1 MIATQR
7 QGTNNYNCKCDFDNH
22 DYDFMYNTILNTNRD
37 NVIAKQQEG
46 GNILRRWITNKRQVP
61 EVLSIAN
68 EKEIRDPDF
77 KLSNPLKL
85 TDNTL
90 VHCAFGYVC

>member
-1 MIATQR
+1 M
-7 QGTNNYNCKCDFDNH
+7 
-22 DYDFMYNTILNTNRD
+22 YDTILNRE

-68 EKEIRDPDF
+68 EEEIREPDY
-77 KLSNPLKL
+77 KISNPSYL
-85 TDNTL
+85 TTHWSVVPLAMFVRCLERNNL
-90 VHCAFGYVC
+90 P

>member
-1 MIATQR
+1 MI
-7 QGTNNYNCKCDFDNH
+7 
-22 DYDFMYNTILNTNRD
+22 FMYNTILNRD

-68 EKEIRDPDF
+68 EKGIREPDY
-77 KLSNPLKL
+77 KISNPLKL
-85 TDNTL
+85 SDNTL
-90 VHCAFGYVC
+90 VRCAFGNVCYMCRKKQSPVMRRQRYSGE

>member
-1 MIATQR
+1 M
-7 QGTNNYNCKCDFDNH
+7 
-22 DYDFMYNTILNTNRD
+22 YDTILNRE

-68 EKEIRDPDF
+68 EEEIREPDY
-77 KLSNPLKL
+77 KISNPLKL
-85 TDNTL
+85 SDKAM
-90 VHCAFGYVC
+90 VRYAFGNVC

>member
-1 MIATQR
+1 MI
-7 QGTNNYNCKCDFDNH
+7 
-22 DYDFMYNTILNTNRD
+22 FMYNTILNRD

-68 EKEIRDPDF
+68 EEEIREPDY
-77 KLSNPLKL
+77 KISNRVSHITP
-85 TDNTL
+85 
-90 VHCAFGYVC
+90 FF